1 MSTLEGTGR
10 LIRLILRRDR
20 LRLSVWVVL
29 LVAVPL
35 GTASAFI
42 ELYPD
47 AASREELAATVSSS
61 PSLVAVLGPLYDS
74 SIGGLV
80 TWRVGVLAAFLIG
93 LMAVL
98 TVIRHTREEEE
109 TGRRE
114 LLGATVLGRHA
125 PLVAALVVAIGT
137 GLLTGL
143 GLAAGLIGIGLP
155 GAGSLAFGLGLAG
168 VTAAFAGFGGWRRN

>member
-47 AASREELAATVSSS
+47 AASREELAATVSSAGAVATLLIRDDLEWGAIYE
-61 PSLVAVLGPLYDS
+61 LVATV
-74 SIGGLV
+74 GLS
-80 TWRVGVLAAFLIG
+80 GVERGHLAQ
-93 LMAVL
+93 
-98 TVIRHTREEEE
+98 
-109 TGRRE
+109 E
-114 LLGATVLGRHA
+114 LVSPFMTTA
-125 PLVAALVVAIGT
+125 
-137 GLLTGL
+137 
-143 GLAAGLIGIGLP
+143 AAGC
-155 GAGSLAFGLGLAG
+155 F
-168 VTAAFAGFGGWRRN
+168 